1 MDYSDL
7 VNIARNFGVIPSV
20 EGDSQSS
27 IHIVD
32 EKHTQMSLIQN
43 RNNSKFILNKLALH
57 LINNPLDVVCI
68 NSFLPG
74 KLYIL
79 VVTYVIMHNIIIIIF

>member
-20 EGDSQSS
+20 DSDSQSFM
-27 IHIVD
+27 HIGD

-57 LINNPLDVVCI
+57 LINNPLDVACI

-74 KLYIL
+74 MLYIL
-79 VVTYVIMHNIIIIIF
+79 VISHAIMHNIIMIIF